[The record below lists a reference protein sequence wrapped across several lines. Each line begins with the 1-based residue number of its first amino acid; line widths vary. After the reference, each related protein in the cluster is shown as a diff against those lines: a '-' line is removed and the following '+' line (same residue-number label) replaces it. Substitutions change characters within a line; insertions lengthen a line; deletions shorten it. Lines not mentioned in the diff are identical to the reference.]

1 VTAARR
7 PPKRFGNEASGRR
20 RLAEPGNDEEA
31 LQHADHQQ
39 RMRTTARAV
48 FDAAV
53 ARAHPSGCLPAHLPA
68 APAAGRLILLAAGKA
83 AGSMTAMAEAHYLD
97 ASFPPERLLGHAVA
111 RHGYETATRHIPM
124 VAAGH
129 PVPDQGS
136 IDSAARALDLAA
148 SATVDDR
155 VLVLLSGGG
164 SANWVAP
171 AGALTL
177 AEKQAVNKALLRS
190 GAPIGEMNIVR
201 KRLSRI
207 KGGRLA
213 LAAAP
218 ARVLTLAISDVPND
232 EPTAI
237 ASGPTVP
244 DPTTM
249 AQAREIV
256 ARYRLDLP
264 AAAKALLEDDASET
278 PKPGHPAFAR
288 SEFRIIARPAEAIAA
303 AHAAAIAAGYEVHH
317 LGADLEGEA
326 RDVAAR
332 HADLARSL
340 KQAGKRAAILSGGEL
355 TVTLRGR
362 GRGGPNQ
369 EYGLALAIAL
379 GGEAGIVGLS
389 GDTDGTDGGGGEA
402 SDPAGAVIDE
412 TTLARAAALGLDPA
426 RSLAENDSTGFFE
439 PLGDLLRTGP
449 TLTNVN
455 DCRVIL
461 IEP

>member
-1 VTAARR
+1 LQRS
-7 PPKRFGNEASGRR
+7 ND
-20 RLAEPGNDEEA
+20 LADRN
-31 LQHADHQQ
+31 LAD
-39 RMRTTARAV
+39 RMRADARTI

-53 ARAHPSGCLPAHLPA
+53 ARAHPAGCLPEHLPPP
-68 APAAGRLILLAAGKA
+68 PATGRLILLAAGKA
-83 AGSMTAMAEAHYLD
+83 AGSMTALAEAHYLD
-97 ASFPPERLLGHAVA
+97 SGFPPERLLGHAVA
-111 RHGYETATRHIPM
+111 RHGYETTTRHIPM

-136 IDSAARALDLAA
+136 IDSATRALDLAA
-148 SATVDDR
+148 SATSDDL

-171 AGALTL
+171 AGSLAL

-218 ARVLTLAISDVPND
+218 ARLLTLAISDVPGD

-237 ASGPTVP
+237 ASGPTVA
-244 DPTTM
+244 DPSTM
-249 AQAREIV
+249 EQARAIV
-256 ARYRLDLP
+256 ARYGLDLP
-264 AAAKALLEDDASET
+264 AAAKALLVDDASET
-278 PKPGHPAFAR
+278 PKPGHDAFAR
-288 SEFRIIARPAEAIAA
+288 TEFRIIARPTEAIAA
-303 AHAAAIAAGYEVHH
+303 AHAAAVAAGYEVHD

-332 HADLARSL
+332 HAELALSL
-340 KQAGKRAAILSGGEL
+340 RRAGRRAAILSGGEL
-355 TVTLRGR
+355 TVTLRGK

-369 EYGLALAIAL
+369 EYALALAIAL
-379 GGEAGIVGLS
+379 DGASGIVALS

-402 SDPAGAVIDE
+402 SDPAGAIIDE
-412 TTLARAAALGLDPA
+412 TTLARAEALRLFPA
-426 RSLAENDSTGFFE
+426 RSLDDNDSTGFFE
-439 PLGDLLRTGP
+439 KLGDLLRTGP